1 MAHGIIVTDPARS
14 GRRELNRLRTEST
27 SMSHVF
33 AAATGGIVPVAGAR
47 GETFPVH
54 RIYCVGRNYVE
65 HAKEMG
71 FTGREPPFFF
81 MKPAD
86 AVLPVAEGEVGRM
99 PYPTLTKDL
108 HHEVELVVAIGS
120 GGRDIQAADAMRHVW
135 GYAVGLDMT
144 RRDLQGEAKKLGRP
158 WDIGKSFDHSAPIG
172 PIRRAAECRID
183 AETRI
188 TLEVN
193 GQIRQQSTIGKLIW
207 NLGEI
212 IEHLSAAW
220 ELQPGDLI
228 FTGTP
233 EGVAAVVAGDTLVGE
248 ITGLPSLT
256 VRIV

>member
-1 MAHGIIVTDPARS
+1 
-14 GRRELNRLRTEST
+14 
-27 SMSHVF
+27 MSHVI
-33 AAATGGIVPVAGAR
+33 AAPASASVPVAGAA
-47 GETFPVH
+47 GATFPVH

-99 PYPTLTKDL
+99 PYPSLTKDL
-108 HHEVELVVAIGS
+108 HHEVELVVAIGT
-120 GGRDIQAADAMRHVW
+120 GGHAIAAADAMRHVW

-183 AETRI
+183 ADTRI
-188 TLEVN
+188 KLDVN
-193 GQIRQQSTIGKLIW
+193 GKVRQQSTIDKLIW
-207 NLGEI
+207 NIGEI

-228 FTGTP
+228 FSGTP
-233 EGVAAVVAGDTLVGE
+233 EGVAAVGRGDRLDAEVAGVGRLQVTLV
-248 ITGLPSLT
+248 
-256 VRIV
+256 